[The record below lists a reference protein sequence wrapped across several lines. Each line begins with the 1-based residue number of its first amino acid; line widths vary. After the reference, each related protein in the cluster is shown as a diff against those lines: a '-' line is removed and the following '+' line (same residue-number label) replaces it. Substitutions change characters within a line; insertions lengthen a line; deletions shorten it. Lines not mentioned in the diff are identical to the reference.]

1 MSTPGLKWNAR
12 LRKTIPPIDTRWRAQ
27 ANPFDERRAPAVA
40 KITSSVQPSVLVREL
55 PPAFEGYGLKVIIG
69 IATSVRN
76 GSITDLEISDFFR
89 RLIDEAVRIASA
101 CFEACA
107 HTRRQLG
114 STFVGVQRGPPTENK
129 DEFVLRR
136 MRMPQGR
143 TRAWRQA
150 SEVDTKVGQTKQI
163 AKRPLLPTEHSRR
176 KWFWIV

>member
-1 MSTPGLKWNAR
+1 VS
-12 LRKTIPPIDTRWRAQ
+12 
-27 ANPFDERRAPAVA
+27 
-40 KITSSVQPSVLVREL
+40 EL
-55 PPAFEGYGLKVIIG
+55 PPAIEGYGLKVIIG

-89 RLIDEAVRIASA
+89 RLIDEAVRVASA

-114 STFVGVQRGPPTENK
+114 STFVGVQCGPPTENK

-143 TRAWRQA
+143 TRAWQG
-150 SEVDTKVGQTKQI
+150 VKLTPKLV
-163 AKRPLLPTEHSRR
+163 RPNRSPSGRFSRPR
-176 KWFWIV
+176 IRAANGSG